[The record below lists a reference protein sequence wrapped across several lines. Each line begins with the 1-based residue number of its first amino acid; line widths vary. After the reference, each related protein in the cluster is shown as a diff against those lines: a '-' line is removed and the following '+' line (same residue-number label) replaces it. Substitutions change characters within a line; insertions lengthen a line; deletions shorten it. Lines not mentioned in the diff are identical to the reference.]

1 MERFDIEA
9 SLRKIN
15 PKFVEEMTAEERER
29 AIDSFKKVYAC
40 ISLQK

>member
-15 PKFVEEMTAEERER
+15 PKFVEEMTVEERER
-29 AIDSFKKVYAC
+29 AIDSFKKVYA
-40 ISLQK
+40 SMYLQK